1 MQAGNR
7 IIDEVTQA
15 AGGALGLLAGA
26 KSELDIL
33 VRQKVER
40 LFTDMNMV
48 PRDEFEA
55 VKAMVAQARAE
66 NDALRAR
73 IEDLEKKVF
82 SLDDSG
88 STPSSDRNDSVL

>member
-1 MQAGNR
+1 M
-7 IIDEVTQA
+7 
-15 AGGALGLLAGA
+15 LAGA